1 MNPKDKTDLSILD
14 IGDFDKTEIEMS
26 SLNTSSFINRVLI
39 QLFSNL
45 LTILIVTLIVIL
57 LMGNSLLGPI
67 KEKLYM
73 LKNSPELQKAALIM
87 ITDSPAFY
95 LELSKFF
102 EGRKSYE
109 RSRMCAEI
117 GLELIAGNTEIKVKL
132 LNQITNISPQ

>member
-1 MNPKDKTDLSILD
+1 LNPKDKTDLSILD